1 MLSGAIVTTI
11 LQVGD
16 GTTAVDFY
24 RDRLGLD
31 YQGQNAEGQEMFLL
45 GGGSSLALM
54 PGSDAQPTGRTELS
68 FEVADIVA
76 EIADLEQRGV
86 FFADYDLPELKTV
99 NLVCVLGSDKA
110 AWFTDPDGNVLCLHE
125 VTPS

>member
-16 GTTAVDFY
+16 GTTAVNFY

-99 NLVCVLGSDKA
+99 NHVCVLGSDKA